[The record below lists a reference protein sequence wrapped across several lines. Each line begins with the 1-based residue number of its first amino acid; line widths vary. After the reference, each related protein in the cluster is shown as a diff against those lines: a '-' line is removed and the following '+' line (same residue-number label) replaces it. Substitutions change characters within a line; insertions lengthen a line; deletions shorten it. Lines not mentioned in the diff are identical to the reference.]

1 MIPKRIWLKNFLSF
15 GEPAAEFVFADD
27 EPLWVL
33 CGPNGVGKSAV
44 FDAITYALYGRHR
57 GGEHKAEQLVR
68 HGANGFEIEFDF
80 EFNGIDY
87 RIRRT
92 RVRKKGGRTTQHLL
106 KRVGGEWTCVR
117 GNDPAGAVTADDIKE
132 WVTDTLGLGYEAFTN
147 SVLLRQ
153 GEADKLFSASRD
165 DRIAVLKGIIGFEQ
179 FEALSERVHDA
190 AAGHKKTAEELAVQ
204 LTTCQP
210 VTDEEVKAAEQT
222 VRDRKS
228 DRDAAQ
234 EAREAAA
241 QRVEQA
247 KQWEKLEK
255 QRQQLE
261 QFIAEAK
268 ARAADSA
275 RIRADND
282 ALVDLSKTVP
292 VLEALFK
299 VRSRMAGLQ
308 EKLGAARRALHI
320 KELARDIKK
329 GERLLIEVA
338 EVECLEKRLKAFPD
352 DLDARLG
359 EATTAET
366 DAEQAWGK
374 ARDAKTEAETLLK
387 QARKRQVE
395 FADVTVGVTCSRC
408 GQLVDEAHAAKE
420 RARIADEVK
429 THDTT
434 FKDAKKKDNEAGKI
448 FADARERH
456 KALEKSKTDR
466 QTLAAEMKAKRDS
479 LPAVGEL
486 TTAAALRARLADLR
500 KQKAEAEGW
509 PDAEEDVQE
518 PTPNDAKRLEAERKK
533 LDTDLAT
540 ARDAADALKSDLA
553 KGQGEEKTT
562 LDRLSEP
569 WKDQLPTLDATQ
581 VAELAAE
588 RDRLIADRV
597 AEKFKALEQ
606 DDVKRAGWQEQ
617 LATIRSEIDDIPIE
631 GRIPDVDAERHQLA
645 AKASAD
651 QATERRDAAVQAH
664 NDLAQRKQEYEQVT
678 AAHREAT
685 ERHRLHK
692 KLDDLLGQ
700 VGLQRELVRDA
711 EEQIVAFANETLQ
724 HLSDG
729 DLALEED
736 TALES
741 TKAFDL
747 RVRRIG
753 GEPIGVAFLSG
764 SQRFRVA
771 VSVALAVGRFASGRT
786 RPLEGV
792 IIDEGFGSLDRDGLR
807 AMAEEL
813 KRLQRE
819 SALRRVVLVSH
830 QPEFTDHFS
839 VGYALAAGETGTT
852 ATPFRR

>member
-57 GGEHKAEQLVR
+57 GGKVDAAQLVR

-80 EFNGIDY
+80 EFNRTDY

-92 RVRKKGGRTTQHLL
+92 RLRKKGGRTTQHLL
-106 KRVGGEWTCVR
+106 KCVGGEWTCVR
-117 GNDPAGAVTADDIKE
+117 GNDPVGAVTADDIE
-132 WVTDTLGLGYEAFTN
+132 TWVTDNLGLGYEAFTN

-179 FEALSERVHDA
+179 FEALSARVHA
-190 AAGHKKTAEELAVQ
+190 ATAGHANTADRLSTQRNALE
-204 LTTCQP
+204 P
-210 VTDEEVKAAEQT
+210 VTDEQLSDAKQAVADAET
-222 VRDRKS
+222 
-228 DRDAAQ
+228 
-234 EAREAAA
+234 ARGTAHDLLKTAIE
-241 QRVEQA
+241 RVGQA
-247 KQWEKLEK
+247 KQWGKLER
-255 QRQQLE
+255 QRKELE
-261 QFIAEAK
+261 RLLAEAQ
-268 ARAADSA
+268 ARAVEGQQICADKA
-275 RIRADND
+275 TLD
-282 ALVDLSKTVP
+282 DLTAAVP

-299 VRSRMAGLQ
+299 VRSKMAGLQ
-308 EKLGAARRALHI
+308 EKLDAARRVLRGR
-320 KELARDIKK
+320 ELARDITQ
-329 GERLLIEVA
+329 GERLLIDLV
-338 EVECLEKRLKAFPD
+338 EVERLDGQLRQYPS
-352 DLDARLG
+352 DLDPQVRDAI
-359 EATTAET
+359 TAET
-366 DAEQAWGK
+366 QAATAASKAAE
-374 ARDAKTEAETLLK
+374 AKTRAETLRD
-387 QARKRQVE
+387 QALERQEE
-395 FADVTVGVTCSRC
+395 FAEVAVGMPCSRC
-408 GQLVDEAHAAKE
+408 GQPVNETHAADE
-420 RARIADEVK
+420 RARLATAVASRQGECAGAAAAAR
-429 THDTT
+429 
-434 FKDAKKKDNEAGKI
+434 DAANRLTKLQTGRRTLE
-448 FADARERH
+448 DARRDRDRLTVQRDTKREYLSS
-456 KALEKSKTDR
+456 LEH
-466 QTLAAEMKAKRDS
+466 
-479 LPAVGEL
+479 L
-486 TTAAALRARLADLR
+486 TTAADLR
-500 KQKAEAEGW
+500 GKLALLRTEKAEAEGTSA
-509 PDAEEDVQE
+509 AEE
-518 PTPNDAKRLEAERKK
+518 PAPADARQLDAQRKK
-533 LDTDLAT
+533 LDTEVT
-540 ARDAADALKSDLA
+540 AAQKAADILQRDFDKAH
-553 KGQGEEKTT
+553 GEEQTT
-562 LDRLSEP
+562 LGRLSGP
-569 WKDQLPTLDATQ
+569 WTQRLPTLDASR

-606 DDVKRAGWQEQ
+606 DDVKRVGWEEQ
-617 LATIRSEIDDIPIE
+617 LGTICTEIDDIPVE
-631 GRIPDVDAERHQLA
+631 GRISEVDAERHQSA
-645 AKASAD
+645 AKGAAD
-651 QATERRDAAVQAH
+651 KATEHRDAAVQAC
-664 NDLAQRKQEYEQVT
+664 NDLAQRKQEYEQLT
-678 AAHREAT
+678 AAHRDAA

-700 VGLQRELVRDA
+700 VGLQRELVRNA
-711 EEQIVAFANETLQ
+711 EEQIIAFANETLQ

-736 TALES
+736 TAPES

-747 RVRRIG
+747 RVRRVG

-792 IIDEGFGSLDRDGLR
+792 IIDEGFGSLDCDGLR

-839 VGYALAAGETGTT
+839 VGYALVAGETGTI

>member
-15 GEPAAEFVFADD
+15 GEPAAEVVFADG

-33 CGPNGVGKSAV
+33 CGPNGIGKSAV

-80 EFNGIDY
+80 EFNGVQY

-92 RVRKKGGRTTQHLL
+92 RLRKKGGRTTQHLL

-117 GNDPAGAVTADDIKE
+117 GKDPAGAVTADDIKE
-132 WVTDTLGLGYEAFTN
+132 WVTATLGLGYEAFTN

-179 FEALSERVHDA
+179 FEALSARVHA
-190 AAGHKKTAEELAVQ
+190 ATVGQAATADRLWAQRSALEA
-204 LTTCQP
+204 
-210 VTDEEVKAAEQT
+210 VTDEQLSNAEHA
-222 VRDRKS
+222 VE
-228 DRDAAQ
+228 DA
-234 EAREAAA
+234 ETARATAHDLLETAIE
-241 QRVEQA
+241 RVGQA
-247 KQWEKLEK
+247 KQWEKLER
-255 QRQQLE
+255 QRKDLE
-261 QFIAEAK
+261 QLLAEAETRARDGQQIRRDK
-268 ARAADSA
+268 ATLD
-275 RIRADND
+275 
-282 ALVDLSKTVP
+282 DLTVAVP
-292 VLEALFK
+292 VLESLFK
-299 VRSRMAGLQ
+299 VRSKMAGLQ
-308 EKLGAARRALHI
+308 EKMDSARRTLRG
-320 KELARDIKK
+320 KELARDIATNERFLIDVVEV
-329 GERLLIEVA
+329 ERLDGQLGQY
-338 EVECLEKRLKAFPD
+338 PD
-352 DLDARLG
+352 DLEVQLRDAI
-359 EATTAET
+359 
-366 DAEQAWGK
+366 DAEKQATAAASK
-374 ARDAKTEAETLLK
+374 AAEAKTRAETLRD
-387 QARKRQVE
+387 QALERQKE
-395 FADVTVGVTCSRC
+395 FAEVAVGMPCSRC
-408 GQLVDEAHAAKE
+408 GQPVNETHAADE
-420 RARIADEVK
+420 RARLAAAVASRQADF
-429 THDTT
+429 DGAAAAAR
-434 FKDAKKKDNEAGKI
+434 DAANRLTDLQTGRRNLE
-448 FADARERH
+448 DARRER
-456 KALEKSKTDR
+456 D
-466 QTLAAEMKAKRDS
+466 TLKLQRDTKREHLSS
-479 LPAVGEL
+479 LAQL
-486 TTAAALRARLADLR
+486 TTAAALRDRLAQLR
-500 KQKAEAEGW
+500 QQKAEAEGK
-509 PDAEEDVQE
+509 PTAEEPV
-518 PTPNDAKRLEAERKK
+518 PADARQLDALRRKLEAEV
-533 LDTDLAT
+533 TT
-540 ARDAADALKSDLA
+540 AQKAADTLQRDLD
-553 KGQGEEKTT
+553 KTHGEEQTT
-562 LDRLSEP
+562 LGRLSDP
-569 WKDQLPTLDATQ
+569 WKEQLLTLDAGR

-606 DDVKRAGWQEQ
+606 DDVKRAGWGEQ
-617 LATIRSEIDDIPIE
+617 LATIRAEIDGISVE
-631 GRIPDVDAERHQLA
+631 GRIPEADAERQQAA
-645 AKASAD
+645 AKAAAD
-651 QATERRDAAVQAH
+651 KATKQRDAAVQAG
-664 NDLAQRKQEYEQVT
+664 NDLVQRKQEYEQLT
-678 AAHREAT
+678 ADHREAA

-692 KLDDLLGQ
+692 RLDDLLGQ

-736 TALES
+736 TAPES

-747 RVRRIG
+747 RVRRVG